1 MTPDQLIR
9 SAKRRNAFA
18 LALTSAIA
26 PVFGWLYA
34 GQAGAFW
41 AFAAWMTFVVL
52 PRTTGV
58 RPFGFINRNF
68 FLPEQLPWTMVNV
81 VLAILC
87 GSMMWGIDAAFYAAL
102 IGVPI
107 VVLTL
112 IVVALDL
119 DPVVEADLEPVAIPI
134 SVTLAPGV
142 ERGVGTIA
150 PVEGRKGK
158 TKLGSV

>member
-1 MTPDQLIR
+1 MTHEELIR

-18 LALTSAIA
+18 LALTSALA

-34 GQAGAFW
+34 VQAGAFW
-41 AFAAWMTFVVL
+41 AFAAWIAFVVL

-58 RPFGFINRNF
+58 RPFAFIHRNF
-68 FLPEQLPWTMVNV
+68 FVPEQLPWTMVNI
-81 VLAILC
+81 VLAILVGC
-87 GSMMWGIDAAFYAAL
+87 MMYGIDVAFYAAL

-119 DPVVEADLEPVAIPI
+119 DPEAQAEPEPVA
-134 SVTLAPGV
+134 V
-142 ERGVGTIA
+142 
-150 PVEGRKGK
+150 PVSAKPAHKG
-158 TKLGSV
+158 